1 MNTTHDRRH
10 PSSSLSPGNEER
22 AIARIE
28 RATAAAHRA
37 GEPISTDTAR
47 LIAARIH
54 QGEHTA
60 LGRFAAN
67 GRLYRDAAISELWE
81 TGINEIPIGWW
92 RAFDQFLQQPAAVAE
107 TRS

>member
-1 MNTTHDRRH
+1 MNTTPDRRH
-10 PSSSLSPGNEER
+10 PSSLSPSNEEQ

-28 RATAAAHRA
+28 QAIATANRAAQ
-37 GEPISTDTAR
+37 PISSDTAR

-60 LGRFAAN
+60 LGRFAAT
-67 GRLYRDAAISELWE
+67 GRLYRDAAATELWE

-92 RAFDQFLQQPAAVAE
+92 RAFDQFLREPTAEPE